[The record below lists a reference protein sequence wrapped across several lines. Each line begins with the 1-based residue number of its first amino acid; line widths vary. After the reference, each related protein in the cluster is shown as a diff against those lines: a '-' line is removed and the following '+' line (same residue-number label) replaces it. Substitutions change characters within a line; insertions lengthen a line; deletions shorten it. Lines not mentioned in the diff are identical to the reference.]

1 MTLDPREAQR
11 REWVALY
18 DRSRQVLLQC
28 GEEDDPPERKDFLLV
43 DDNLG
48 LFQHRIETSNPE
60 LVKPVVINSLQKVLA
75 GYPNWEIVVAL
86 GSHEKEASRPCMCV
100 VIRDD
105 EIIDGLQRQYFP
117 KEFKTIEYEGSRP
130 LGSRFGDVI
139 YSQPRNGF

>member
-60 LVKPVVINSLQKVLA
+60 LVKPVLA
-75 GYPNWEIVVAL
+75 GYPNWEIVIAL
-86 GSHEKEASRPCMCV
+86 GSPEKEASRPCMCV

-105 EIIDGLQRQYFP
+105 EIIDGLQRQYLP
-117 KEFKTIEYEGSRP
+117 KEFEAIAYEGSRP
-130 LGSRFGDVI
+130 MGSQFGDVI
-139 YSQPRNGF
+139 YSGPWRF

>member
-18 DRSRQVLLQC
+18 DRSRQVLLQF

-75 GYPNWEIVVAL
+75 GYPNWEIVIAL
-86 GSHEKEASRPCMCV
+86 GSPEKEASRPGMCV

-105 EIIDGLQRQYFP
+105 EIIDGLQRQYLP
-117 KEFKTIEYEGSRP
+117 KEFEAIAYEGSRP
-130 LGSRFGDVI
+130 MGSQVGDVI
-139 YSQPRNGF
+139 YSGPWRF